1 MHILQYC
8 LNMRNTRQLFG
19 CHFQKLLTEMHL
31 ERVAT
36 ISQVVVHTVQRR
48 THQSHHQKSLFLF
61 SLFSVTLTHICKLM
75 FCSSEVK
82 YYVYHKFR
90 FSPMFCHVNFS
101 IHYYIIS
108 SFSST
113 LNEHYDLLNICS
125 LVFIGKEIVFQC
137 SYILRLKVLEL
148 FLKSTAKIKEL
159 F

>member
-1 MHILQYC
+1 
-8 LNMRNTRQLFG
+8 
-19 CHFQKLLTEMHL
+19 
-31 ERVAT
+31 
-36 ISQVVVHTVQRR
+36 
-48 THQSHHQKSLFLF
+48 
-61 SLFSVTLTHICKLM
+61 
-75 FCSSEVK
+75 
-82 YYVYHKFR
+82 
-90 FSPMFCHVNFS
+90 MFCHVKFS

-125 LVFIGKEIVFQC
+125 LVFIGKEIVFWC